1 MDGRVY
7 GLVMRKI
14 LVILDQSR
22 EKKIVPTKKGDS
34 SLDETKAIP
43 ATKDGDSRDKR
54 RLTNMGQ
61 DYSYSQL
68 SSSSDSIDITSLLQA
83 ETELYADEGQ
93 SSYNNPE
100 PVQYPPQP
108 EADDGIPTICYCG
121 GEPVVA
127 TSSTHKDPDRRY
139 FTCENWDV
147 AVMEDQG
154 NPDDMLL
161 RLLKDQG
168 NASEQKLMLLEKSV
182 FELSNQKSG
191 VKLMRVSSS
200 RCCLLV

>member
-1 MDGRVY
+1 
-7 GLVMRKI
+7 
-14 LVILDQSR
+14 
-22 EKKIVPTKKGDS
+22 
-34 SLDETKAIP
+34 
-43 ATKDGDSRDKR
+43 
-54 RLTNMGQ
+54 MGQ

-83 ETELYADEGQ
+83 EAELYADEGQ

-127 TSSTHKDPDRRY
+127 TSSTHKDPDRSDLQR
-139 FTCENWDV
+139 
-147 AVMEDQG
+147 Q
-154 NPDDMLL
+154 L